1 MLWWHAKNP
10 EQAALWRSTVTLS
23 EQFYA
28 EVIEHPIPVDLR
40 ALKALK
46 KSPMALDLYCWLT
59 YRASYAKTPSTIP
72 WAALA
77 MQFGSDYARLR
88 DFKAS
93 FLAELRKVATVYA
106 GAQFEITDAG
116 LVVKPSLPHIA
127 RKDAP

>member
-1 MLWWHAKNP
+1 M
-10 EQAALWRSTVTLS
+10 
-23 EQFYA
+23 
-28 EVIEHPIPVDLR
+28 R
-40 ALKALK
+40 AIKALK
-46 KSPMALDLYCWLT
+46 RSPLALDIYCWLT
-59 YRASYAKTPSTIP
+59 YRVSYAKRPSLIP

-77 MQFGSDYARLR
+77 MQFGSDYARVR
-88 DFKAS
+88 AFKEA